1 MTEERILYG
10 MEMIPV
16 KLPKNVLIAKPEGGA
31 EKSEAIPDIK
41 EGLKKALDHPLGL
54 PPLRD
59 LAKPGMKVT
68 IAFDDPT
75 VPQGNPDVWMQAINL
90 SLEELFKSGVKK
102 KNIDLVC
109 ANSLHRKFT
118 HLELAQIIGP
128 DLVREFSH
136 QLHCHDAEDKDN
148 MVCLGRTKSGYRVDL
163 SRCIT
168 DADLVVYVNTYLAR
182 AFNGG
187 WKSVC
192 VGLSSCRSIR
202 QHHHPDIM
210 SMSVD
215 RNPMHDI
222 LNEMGELVEQKLG
235 RRRIFKIET
244 LQKNLFEVAGFWAGS
259 IPETRKAA
267 LAEMKKQYTPR
278 GSLVPEKT
286 DIVLYGVPEGSPY
299 AAFSTSNPFL
309 SLISN
314 GLGYFGGVI
323 EGMGKPGCTVILST
337 PAREEWDLPAFGPY
351 KTFFEKILPKEK
363 DPYRI
368 LDRYAD
374 EYAHHPDF
382 IHNYRFRFSH
392 HPILP
397 VFAAFPLKRLKHAG
411 RVFVAGAENPAM
423 IRRLGFEP
431 FDSVASAI
439 KVAEEVHGSGA
450 SIGFTRYPAI
460 PNRPFI

>member
-1 MTEERILYG
+1 MIEEQILYG
-10 MEMIPV
+10 MEMKPV
-16 KLPKNVLIAKPEGGA
+16 KLPDNVLIAKPETGA
-31 EKSEAIPDIK
+31 EKSEAITDIK
-41 EGLKKALDHPLGL
+41 AGIKAAMDNPIGS
-54 PPLRD
+54 PPLRE
-59 LAKPGMKVT
+59 LAKSGMKAT

-75 VPQGNPDVWMQAINL
+75 MAQANTDVWKYGIGL
-90 SLEELFKSGVKK
+90 SLEELYQAGVKK
-102 KNIDLVC
+102 RDIDLVC
-109 ANSLHRKFT
+109 ANSLHRKYT

-128 DLVREFSH
+128 ELVKEFRH
-136 QLHCHDAEDKDN
+136 QLSCHDAEDREN
-148 MVCLGRTKSGYRVDL
+148 MVSLGRTENGYLVEL
-163 SRCIT
+163 SRLVT

-187 WKSVC
+187 WKSIC

-222 LNEMGELVEQKLG
+222 LKEMGDLVEEKLG
-235 RRRIFKIET
+235 PNRVFKIET
-244 LQKNLFEVAGFWAGS
+244 LQKNIFEVANFWAGS

-267 LAEMKKQYTPR
+267 LNEMKRQYTPR
-278 GSLVPEKT
+278 GSLVKEKT
-286 DIVLYGVPEGSPY
+286 DIVLYGAPEGSPY
-299 AAFSTSNPFL
+299 AAFLNTNPFL

-314 GLGYFGGVI
+314 SLGYFGGVI

-351 KTFFEKILPKEK
+351 KTFFEEVLPIEK

-374 EYAHHPDF
+374 EYANHPEF

-397 VFAAFPLKRLKHAG
+397 VFASFPLKRLKHAG
-411 RVFVAGAENPAM
+411 RVFVAGAENKVM
-423 IRRLGFEP
+423 IKRLGFEP
-431 FDSVASAI
+431 FDDVETAI
-439 KVAEEVHGSGA
+439 EAAQEIHGAGA
-450 SIGFTRYPAI
+450 SVGFTRYPAL
-460 PNRPFI
+460 PNRPFV